1 MLSEAE
7 IAAQQG
13 RQIRSASERSALSTL
28 VDTLSP
34 GVLILSPR
42 GDVEIAND
50 TARGLLEVLEGRGGI
65 RVDIARPQLMCLADG
80 REITFAELPHN
91 TIVADRKPVRDLEI
105 RVDRPDGERVW
116 LCCSASLLDPDDP
129 ESSVVVTLSD
139 ITELHALRERVHKS
153 ANYDAVTGLPN
164 LTFVL
169 GQINDLLIATRNKE
183 TTLSNVVMVINFDK
197 LKELNVSLGHL
208 RGDRALAMTA
218 ERLRAALPSRHLV
231 GRVVGA
237 EFVAVLTGLDE
248 DGIEDISDL
257 IHLLLTDPTDIDG
270 NDLRMRASV
279 GLVRLRP
286 DDGRSAEDIIS
297 DADTAMYHAKMKGGG
312 HTVDFDRLRLTGV

>member
-1 MLSEAE
+1 MLSESE
-7 IAAQQG
+7 INA
-13 RQIRSASERSALSTL
+13 RQRRLVHHASERSELAAL
-28 VDTLSP
+28 VDSLSP
-34 GVLILSPR
+34 GVLILSPQ

-50 TARGLLEVLEGRGGI
+50 TARELLAILEGRGGA
-65 RVDIARPQLMCLADG
+65 RVDIARPQTMSLADG
-80 REITFAELPHN
+80 REISFDDLPHN
-91 TIVADRKPVRDLEI
+91 TIVRDRRSVRDMEI
-105 RVDRPDGERVW
+105 QVDRPDGTRMW
-116 LCCSASLLDPDDP
+116 LCCSVSLLDEADP
-129 ESSVVVTLSD
+129 ESSVVVTLAD
-139 ITELHALRERVHKS
+139 TTELHSLRERVHKS
-153 ANYDAVTGLPN
+153 DNYDAVTGLPN
-164 LTFVL
+164 LPFVL
-169 GQINDLLIATRNKE
+169 GQISDLLDDTHADDADVST
-183 TTLSNVVMVINFDK
+183 VVMVINFDK

-218 ERLRAALPSRHLV
+218 ERLRSALPARHLV

-257 IHLLLTDPTDIDG
+257 VHLLLTDPTDIDG

-286 DDGRSAEDIIS
+286 NDTRSAEDIIS

>member
-1 MLSEAE
+1 MLSESE
-7 IAAQQG
+7 INAKQG
-13 RQIRSASERSALSTL
+13 RLVGHASERSGLAAL
-28 VDTLSP
+28 VDSLSP
-34 GVLILSPR
+34 GVLILSPD
-42 GDVEIAND
+42 GDVEIANG
-50 TARGLLEVLEGRGGI
+50 TARELLAVLEGRGGA
-65 RVDIARPQLMCLADG
+65 RVDIARPQTMRLADG
-80 REITFAELPHN
+80 GEITFEQLPHN
-91 TIVADRKPVRDLEI
+91 TIVTDRQPVRDLEI
-105 RVDRPDGERVW
+105 QIDRPDGQRMW
-116 LCCSASLLDPDDP
+116 LCCSVSLLDEADP
-129 ESSVVVTLSD
+129 KSSVVVTLAD
-139 ITELHALRERVHKS
+139 ITELQSLRERVHKS
-153 ANYDAVTGLPN
+153 DNYDAVTGLPN

-169 GQINDLLIATRNKE
+169 GQIGDLLSETRNDDADVS
-183 TTLSNVVMVINFDK
+183 TVVMVINFDK

-248 DGIEDISDL
+248 DEIEDISDL

-279 GLVRLRP
+279 GLVRLRTN
-286 DDGRSAEDIIS
+286 DSRTAEDIVS

>member
-7 IAAQQG
+7 VAKTR
-13 RQIRSASERSALSTL
+13 RQLDDSRERSSLATVL
-28 VDTLSP
+28 DTVSP
-34 GVLILSPR
+34 GVLIFSAN
-42 GDVEIAND
+42 GDIEIANSA
-50 TARGLLEVLEGRGGI
+50 ARDLLDVLKGHTTTRL
-65 RVDIARPQLMCLADG
+65 DIARQLKMYRDDG
-80 REITFAELPHN
+80 TEITLDELPYRS
-91 TIVADRKPVRDLEI
+91 IVRDRQPVRDFQI
-105 RVDRPDGERVW
+105 CVDRPDGERMW
-116 LCCSASLLDPDDP
+116 LCCNASLVAEDDP
-129 ESSVVVTLSD
+129 QSSVAVSLTDV
-139 ITELHALRERVHKS
+139 TELHNLRERVHKS
-153 ANYDAVTGLPN
+153 AMYDAVTGLPN

-169 GQINDLLIATRNKE
+169 GQISDLLESSRTSDAE
-183 TTLSNVVMVINFDK
+183 VSDVVMVINFDK

-208 RGDRALAMTA
+208 RGDKALALTA

-279 GLVRLRP
+279 GLVRLRSN
-286 DDGRSAEDIIS
+286 DDRTAEDIIS

>member
-1 MLSEAE
+1 MLTESE
-7 IAAQQG
+7 IAAKQRRLIG
-13 RQIRSASERSALSTL
+13 RASERSELTAL

-34 GVLILSPR
+34 GVLILSPQ
-42 GDVEIAND
+42 GDIEIAND
-50 TARGLLEVLEGRGGI
+50 TARELLEVLEGRGGA
-65 RVDIARPQLMCLADG
+65 RVDIARPQTMWLADG
-80 REITFAELPHN
+80 KEITFEELPHN
-91 TIVADRKPVRDLEI
+91 TIVSDRQAVRDLEI
-105 RVDRPDGERVW
+105 QIDRPDGQRMW
-116 LCCSASLLDPDDP
+116 LCCSVSLLDESDP
-129 ESSVVVTLSD
+129 QSSVVVTLSD
-139 ITELHALRERVHKS
+139 ITELHCLRERVHKS
-153 ANYDAVTGLPN
+153 DNYDAVTGLPN
-164 LTFVL
+164 LPFVL
-169 GQINDLLIATRNKE
+169 RQIGDLLTATRSDDADVS
-183 TTLSNVVMVINFDK
+183 TVVMVINFDK

-218 ERLRAALPSRHLV
+218 ERLRSALPSRHLV

-279 GLVRLRP
+279 GFVRLRP
-286 DDGRSAEDIIS
+286 NDTRSAEDIIS